1 MPVGRLSGGEQ
12 ARILIATL
20 MRTPA
25 DVLVLDEPT
34 NDLDIPTLEV
44 LEESLIEFPGAIVL
58 VTHDRFLFERV
69 TTTVLALDGT
79 GAAMA
84 FADYRQWEASRR
96 ERPAAARVRPVA
108 GPAAAKAPTK
118 RLTWSEQREW
128 DGIEAAI
135 VAAEETLARCQAA
148 AHDPAIATR
157 ADELAARWRD
167 VQVAQDAVNQLF
179 ARWAE
184 LDEKRG

>member
-1 MPVGRLSGGEQ
+1 M
-12 ARILIATL
+12 
-20 MRTPA
+20 
-25 DVLVLDEPT
+25 
-34 NDLDIPTLEV
+34 
-44 LEESLIEFPGAIVL
+44 
-58 VTHDRFLFERV
+58 
-69 TTTVLALDGT
+69 
-79 GAAMA
+79 
-84 FADYRQWEASRR
+84 
-96 ERPAAARVRPVA
+96 
-108 GPAAAKAPTK
+108 PTK

-135 VAAEETLARCQAA
+135 VAAEETLARCQTA